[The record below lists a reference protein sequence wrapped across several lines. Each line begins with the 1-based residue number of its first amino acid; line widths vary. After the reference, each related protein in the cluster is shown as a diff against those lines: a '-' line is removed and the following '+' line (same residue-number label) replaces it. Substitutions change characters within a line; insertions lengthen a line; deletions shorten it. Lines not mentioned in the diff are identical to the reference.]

1 MQTLVE
7 RGTILLKG
15 DQRNARTYDARA
27 GNWMNSHDM
36 DEWEVVMGAFKRGKG
51 FLDKESRGSRSK
63 RFEGE
68 GGGGG
73 GEGEEGVSSFGIRS
87 GSVSGS
93 VGEER
98 ERQGE
103 IGREVREWGVGEI
116 LHSLTTRD
124 KQSLSCPATDT
135 SSRRYSLCSAGT
147 TGECVPALY

>member
-15 DQRNARTYDARA
+15 DRRNVRTYDTRA

-36 DEWEVVMGAFKRGKG
+36 DEWEVVMGAFKRGRG
-51 FLDKESRGSRSK
+51 ILDKESRGPRSK

-68 GGGGG
+68 GGG
-73 GEGEEGVSSFGIRS
+73 EGEEGGSSFGIGS

-103 IGREVREWGVGEI
+103 RGREVREWGVGEI
-116 LHSLTTRD
+116 LHSLTTGD
-124 KQSLSCPATDT
+124 KQCSSCPATDT

-147 TGECVPALY
+147 TGECVPALYS